1 MRRTNTDNL
10 LLTNLLGVR
19 IIIGVSRFCCIQRSR
34 SKA

>member
-1 MRRTNTDNL
+1 MRRNHADNL

-34 SKA
+34 LKA